1 MGTFVRVETERISK
15 EVVLMRKLILLFVFG
30 LHHVCFALDLYE
42 EVSTE
47 SEPSV
52 YDLTI
57 DDFVRARDERVSEQ
71 TYGPCQLE
79 QAMNYLEPQSFLQ
92 EEVQNID
99 WEERGND
106 GEITMFFV
114 EENTDLSEPETIKV
128 MGLTE
133 REALELS
140 NDPNGEACSNKH
152 NQGDV
157 ANRWCH
163 TVIVDY
169 VNRGLMKAGVNPI
182 VSHVAASAFFLPK
195 EFLYDKN
202 PSLSDMGAPDITVY
216 NKNHAKVTVTPFAD
230 GAVFVTVDKRF

>member
-1 MGTFVRVETERISK
+1 
-15 EVVLMRKLILLFVFG
+15 MRKLILLFIFV
-30 LHHVCFALDLYE
+30 LQNPCFALNLYE

-47 SEPSV
+47 SKASV

-57 DDFVRARDERVSEQ
+57 DDFVRARDERASEQ
-71 TYGPCQLE
+71 TYGPCQID
-79 QAMNYLEPQSFLQ
+79 QAMNYLKPQSFLQ
-92 EEVQNID
+92 KEVQKID
-99 WEERGND
+99 WEKKASD

-114 EENTDLSEPETIKV
+114 EEGTELSKPEAIKV
-128 MGLTE
+128 MGMTE
-133 REALELS
+133 REALAFS
-140 NDPNGEACSNKH
+140 NDPNGEACSDKH

-202 PSLSDMGAPDITVY
+202 PSLSDIGAPDITVY